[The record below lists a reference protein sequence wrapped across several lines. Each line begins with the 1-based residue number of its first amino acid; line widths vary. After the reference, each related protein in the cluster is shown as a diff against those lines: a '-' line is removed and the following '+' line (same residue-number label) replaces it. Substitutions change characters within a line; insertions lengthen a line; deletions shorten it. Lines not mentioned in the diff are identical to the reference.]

1 MATRTTEN
9 TNTLEAFRLNFNG
22 LVTDIGD
29 VTGSA
34 EGATAGD
41 QLNTS
46 ATTVVGAINE
56 LFVGFKLVSQISGDD
71 AYYLQPT
78 STETMT
84 LQGGAGIHSG
94 AETTNIVTDIT
105 ADDEM
110 SFFLNDN
117 IAGLASLQVNT
128 ITPTAG
134 GSTDPIVFGTLVNG
148 LGTNYNVKFASP
160 GDTNID
166 YGSTQGFAA
175 AMSVALGWLQKI
187 INIIRTLE

>member
-1 MATRTTEN
+1 MATRTTES
-9 TNTLEAFRLNFNG
+9 TNTLENFRVNFND
-22 LVTDIGD
+22 LVTDIGN
-29 VTGSA
+29 VTVSA
-34 EGATAGD
+34 AGD
-41 QLNTS
+41 QLNTT

-71 AYYLQPT
+71 EYFLQPT
-78 STETMT
+78 NTETMT

-105 ADDEM
+105 AEDTM

-117 IAGLASLQVNT
+117 ITNIASLQVNT

-134 GSTDPIVFGTLVNG
+134 GSTDPVVFGTALDG
-148 LGTNYNVKFASP
+148 TGTNYNVKFASP
-160 GDTNID
+160 GDANID

-175 AMSVALGWLQKI
+175 AMSVALG
-187 INIIRTLE
+187 

>member
-9 TNTLEAFRLNFNG
+9 TNTLESFRLNFNG
-22 LVTDIGD
+22 LVDDIGN
-29 VTGSA
+29 VSVSI
-34 EGATAGD
+34 AGD
-41 QLNTS
+41 QLNTA

-56 LFVGFKLVSQISGDD
+56 LFVGFKLVSQITGDD

-78 STETMT
+78 DTEVLT
-84 LQGGAGIHSG
+84 LKGGAGIHSG

-128 ITPTAG
+128 IIPTAG

-148 LGTNYNVKFASP
+148 QGTNYNVKFASP

-175 AMSVALGWLQKI
+175 AMSVALG
-187 INIIRTLE
+187 

>member
-9 TNTLEAFRLNFNG
+9 TNTLESFRLNFNG
-22 LVTDIGD
+22 LVDDIGN
-29 VTGSA
+29 VSVS
-34 EGATAGD
+34 TAGD
-41 QLNTS
+41 QLNTA

-56 LFVGFKLVSQISGDD
+56 LFVGFKLVSQITGDD

-78 STETMT
+78 DTEVLT
-84 LQGGAGIHSG
+84 LKGGAGIHSG

-175 AMSVALGWLQKI
+175 AMSVALGWL
-187 INIIRTLE
+187 